1 MKIRLAAI
9 IAPAAFAAAF
19 IVSPAFAADS
29 AAGKTTYDGKCK
41 TCHLADGSG
50 NPGMGKAF
58 GVTIKPLGGA
68 EVQAM
73 SDADIKKV
81 ITAGMGKMK
90 PISGVMGADAD
101 NVVAYI
107 RTLKK

>member
-1 MKIRLAAI
+1 MKIRFTAI
-9 IAPAAFAAAF
+9 LAPAFVAAAF
-19 IVSPAFAADS
+19 TVVPAFAADS
-29 AAGKTTYDGKCK
+29 AAGKIVYDKCK

-50 NPGMGKAF
+50 NPGMAKAF

-73 SDADIKKV
+73 SDADLKKV
-81 ITAGMGKMK
+81 ITAGSGKMK
-90 PISGVMGADAD
+90 PVAGVAGADLD

-107 RTLKK
+107 RTMKK